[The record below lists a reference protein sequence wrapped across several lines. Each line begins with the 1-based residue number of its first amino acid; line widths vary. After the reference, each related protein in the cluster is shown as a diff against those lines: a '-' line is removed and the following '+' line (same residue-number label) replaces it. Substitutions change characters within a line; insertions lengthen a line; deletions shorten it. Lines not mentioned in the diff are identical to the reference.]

1 MDLGLRGKRAIVT
14 GASRGIGRAC
24 AIELAREGADLCLVA
39 RDEALLAAVAAEAAA
54 FGAKVIT
61 VTADLATETGCVEA
75 VAAAAEAFGGV
86 DVLVNCAGAARMGS
100 VLSLPVE
107 VIDEALQLKLYG
119 YLRMAQLVAPHM
131 QTAGWGRIVNI
142 AGGAGTSPTAGNMP
156 TSLANIG
163 VLNVTRALS
172 DALAPHGVL
181 VNTICPG
188 ITNTDRARDLARAR
202 ATREGR
208 DVEEI
213 VAENGRT
220 VPAGR
225 IAEPEEVARVA
236 AFLASEACSY
246 VFASALYMDGGS
258 RRATP

>member
-1 MDLGLRGKRAIVT
+1 VT
-14 GASRGIGRAC
+14 GASRESAAC

-39 RDEALLAAVAAEAAA
+39 RDEALLAAVAAEVAA
-54 FGAKVIT
+54 FGAKVVT

-188 ITNTDRARDLARAR
+188 ITNTDRAGTRPTGRG
-202 ATREGR
+202 ATSRNRRG
-208 DVEEI
+208 
-213 VAENGRT
+213 ENDG
-220 VPAGR
+220 AGGAV
-225 IAEPEEVARVA
+225 AEPEEVARVA